1 MRAKEYLAE
10 KKAAQ
15 PIPDRITYIIDQ
27 MKANPEILNKVYRLI
42 KTELD
47 VSGGKSPEE
56 ILRPEF
62 TKPETDYNYKGVL
75 ESFIQALNNTP
86 GDYDDLQAFLSTYG
100 KVSYIDT
107 AELMKPGYSGWTSW
121 LKGKGKVSQDFI
133 HKLYQNLFNI
143 KLNISGSDRG
153 PGEVGLALLS
163 PTIEFATVG
172 DLKIGGKEVEVKGEM
187 SSGGGRLKNS
197 AADYG
202 QPNFTNIYKKFKI
215 PEDQQPQRL
224 PTAAPNPRTQGTH
237 FQDFAMQLD
246 RITPGA
252 GKAYIQE
259 LFTATFK
266 FGDQTLIKKM
276 INNYDK
282 IDRASASMLANK
294 ISYSSYATILKN
306 KGFSTFLF
314 LKLKGEKSL
323 AFDVDD
329 YEKYF
334 DHFKLQGLDF
344 SDGRNGAA
352 VQASML

>member
-15 PIPDRITYIIDQ
+15 PIPDRIAYIIDQ
-27 MKANPEILNKVYRLI
+27 MKANPEILNKVYRLV

-47 VSGGKSPEE
+47 LVGEK
-56 ILRPEF
+56 RPEAILKPEL
-62 TKPETDYNYKGVL
+62 TKPEKDYNYKGVL

-133 HKLYQNLFNI
+133 HKLYLNLFNI
-143 KLNISGSDRG
+143 QLNISGSNRG

-172 DLKIGGKEVEVKGEM
+172 DLKIGNKEVEVKGEK

-197 AADYG
+197 NADFG
-202 QPNFTNIYKKFKI
+202 QPNFTNIYTKFKI
-215 PEDQQPQRL
+215 PEDQQPDRL
-224 PTAAPNPRTQGTH
+224 PTANARSKDPRY
-237 FQDFAMQLD
+237 FQDIAMRLD
-246 RITPGA
+246 KITPGA

-266 FGDQTLIKKM
+266 FGDQALIKKM
-276 INNYDK
+276 INNYNK
-282 IDRASASMLANK
+282 LDRASVGMLAMK
-294 ISYSSYATILKN
+294 ISYSSYANILKN

-314 LKLKGEKSL
+314 LKLNGEKSL
-323 AFDVDD
+323 AFDVDN

-334 DHFKLQGLDF
+334 EHFKLGSMDWA
-344 SDGRNGAA
+344 DGQNGPA

>member
-1 MRAKEYLAE
+1 VRAKEYLAE
-10 KKAAQ
+10 KESAQ

-27 MKANPEILNKVYRLI
+27 MKANPELLNKVYRLV

-47 VSGGKSPEE
+47 LVGEKNPEAV
-56 ILRPEF
+56 LNPEL
-62 TKPETDYNYKGVL
+62 TKPEKDYNYKGVL

-107 AELMKPGYSGWTSW
+107 AELMKPGYSGWTAW

-133 HKLYQNLFNI
+133 HKLYLNLFNI
-143 KLNISGSDRG
+143 KLNISGSNRG

-163 PTIEFATVG
+163 PTIQFATIG
-172 DLKIGGKEVEVKGEM
+172 DLKISNKEVEVKGEI
-187 SSGGGRLKNS
+187 SKGGGRLKNS
-197 AADYG
+197 NADYG
-202 QPNFTNIYKKFKI
+202 QPNFTNIYTKFKI
-215 PEDQQPQRL
+215 PEDQRPDRL
-224 PTAAPNPRTQGTH
+224 PMANAGSTDPRY
-237 FQDFAMQLD
+237 FQDIAMRLD
-246 RITPGA
+246 KITPGA

-276 INNYDK
+276 INNWNK
-282 IDRASASMLANK
+282 LDRASAGMLAKK
-294 ISYSSYATILKN
+294 ISYSSYANILKG

-314 LKLKGEKSL
+314 LKLAGEKSL

-329 YEKYF
+329 YEQYF
-334 DHFKLQGLDF
+334 EHFKLEKMDWA
-344 SDGRNGAA
+344 DGQNGPA